1 MKKKTISTEVV
12 IPSYFQKWGINDIV
26 IKVKASINDD
36 GDEVRVAVQE
46 VTFPNW
52 HSNNINPSYEY
63 SIIELV
69 EQKCIDAY
77 INEMEW
83 EYELYD
89 TNHAE

>member
-1 MKKKTISTEVV
+1 MQKKTISTEVR
-12 IPSYFQKWGINDIV
+12 IPSYWQKWGINDII

-52 HSNNINPSYEY
+52 HSNNINQSFEFNL
-63 SIIELV
+63 IELV

-77 INEMEW
+77 VNQMDYSGL
-83 EYELYD
+83 YES
-89 TNHAE
+89 ESV